1 MEWNCGRTAVRVT
14 VLPVRAALSNFDE
27 PEAFQNPG
35 DLTGFEDR
43 EVAHS
48 YATLTVCVPMNSPSS
63 LGSPSSRSI
72 ATTSSRFFRNSSMLA
87 PCECAPGHPG
97 T

>member
-14 VLPVRAALSNFDE
+14 VLPMGAALSNLDE

-43 EVAHS
+43 NVAHS
-48 YATLTVCVPMNSPSS
+48 MPP
-63 LGSPSSRSI
+63 
-72 ATTSSRFFRNSSMLA
+72 
-87 PCECAPGHPG
+87 
-97 T
+97 